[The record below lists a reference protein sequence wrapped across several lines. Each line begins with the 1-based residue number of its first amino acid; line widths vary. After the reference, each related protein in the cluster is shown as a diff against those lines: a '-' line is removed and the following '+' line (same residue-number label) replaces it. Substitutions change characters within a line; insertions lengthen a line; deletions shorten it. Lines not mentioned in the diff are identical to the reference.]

1 MEKNEQ
7 ILKEGSFRKMVMNLC
22 VPTIVIMLVMVLY
35 NMADT
40 YFIGKTGDPCK
51 IAAVSL
57 CGPIFSIL
65 SGLGTLLGSGG
76 CTAVSLAFG
85 KKEFDKIRAYSSM
98 CCYGALTMGLI
109 FAGAV
114 LINAPAI
121 SDAIGANADTM
132 SDTCTYLRILAIG
145 GPVILFGNVFN
156 NLIRADGSAK
166 QSMLANGL
174 GTIVNIILDPILI
187 LGFHL
192 DVAGA
197 AIATVLGNVV
207 TCLYLLWYIAQKN
220 SIFSLHI
227 KDFSLKR
234 EIVFPVVTLGFP
246 MACSTILMSISH
258 MVMNQMLAGYGS
270 VAVAAN
276 GVAGKVSMVVSM
288 TAMGICMGMQPAISY
303 NCGAGNYKRL
313 YWIIKK
319 LGIMTV
325 VVGSILTVG
334 CVVGRTY
341 LVAAFIHHAQVIEL
355 GEKMV
360 FVSMVIGPFYGLY
373 QLCTTFLQSTG
384 KASYATLVAVLNKG
398 LIYLPLLLIFNSLWG
413 LNGVIYT
420 APVTDML
427 SLLVGAGLCIRWNR
441 IMVNGDRGLSLS
453 DV

>member
-7 ILKEGSFRKMVMNLC
+7 ILKESSFRKMVMNLC

-325 VVGSILTVG
+325 VVGSILTAG
-334 CVVGRTY
+334 CVVGKTY
-341 LVAAFIHHAQVIEL
+341 LVAAFIDHAQVIEL

-360 FVSMVIGPFYGLY
+360 AVSMVIGPFYGLY

>member
-1 MEKNEQ
+1 MDKNEQ
-7 ILKEGSFRKMVMNLC
+7 ILKQGSFRKMVMNLC
-22 VPTIVIMLVMVLY
+22 LPTIVIMLVMVVY

-40 YFIGKTGDPCK
+40 YFIGRTGDPYK
-51 IAAVSL
+51 IAAISL
-57 CGPIFSIL
+57 CGPVFSIL

-76 CTAVSLAFG
+76 CTAASLAFG
-85 KKEFDKIRAYSSM
+85 KKEYDKIKAYTSV
-98 CCYGALTMGLI
+98 CCYGSLAIGFIFMGAIL
-109 FAGAV
+109 FNAEAV
-114 LINAPAI
+114 SRSL
-121 SDAIGANADTM
+121 GANADTLK
-132 SDTCTYLRILAIG
+132 DTCTYLRILATG

-166 QSMLANGL
+166 QSMAANGL

-207 TCLYLLWYIAQKN
+207 TCLYLFWYIARKN
-220 SIFSLHI
+220 NIFSLRI

-234 EIVFPVVTLGFP
+234 EIVFPIVTLGLP
-246 MACSTILMSISH
+246 LACSTIFMSISH
-258 MVMNQMLAGYGS
+258 VVMNQMLAGYGS

-288 TAMGICMGMQPAISY
+288 IAMGICMGMQPAISY
-303 NCGAGNYKRL
+303 NYGAGDYKRL
-313 YWIIKK
+313 YWIIRN

-325 VVGSILTVG
+325 AIGSALTAG
-334 CVVGRTY
+334 CLIGRTY
-341 LVAAFIHHAQVIEL
+341 LVAAFIGHAQVIRL

-360 FVSMVIGPFYGLY
+360 AAAMVMGPFYGLY

-384 KASYATLVAVLNKG
+384 KASYATLVAILNKG
-398 LIYLPLLLIFNSLWG
+398 FIYIPFLLGMNKLWG
-413 LNGVIYT
+413 LDGIIYA

-427 SLLVGAGLCIRWNR
+427 SLLAGAGLCIRWNR
-441 IMVNGDRGLSLS
+441 IMAKQ
-453 DV
+453 

>member
-57 CGPIFSIL
+57 CSPIFSIL

-85 KKEFDKIRAYSSM
+85 NKEFDKIRAYSSM

-109 FAGAV
+109 FTGAV

-220 SIFSLHI
+220 RIFSLHI

-325 VVGSILTVG
+325 VVGSILTAG
-334 CVVGRTY
+334 CVVGKTY
-341 LVAAFIHHAQVIEL
+341 LVAAFIDHAQVIEL

-360 FVSMVIGPFYGLY
+360 AVSMVIGPFYGLY

-384 KASYATLVAVLNKG
+384 KASHATLVAVLNKG
-398 LIYLPLLLIFNSLWG
+398 LIYLPLLLIFNNLWG

>member
-57 CGPIFSIL
+57 CGLIFSIL

-109 FAGAV
+109 FTGAV

-207 TCLYLLWYIAQKN
+207 TCLYLLWYIAQKS

-325 VVGSILTVG
+325 VVGSILTAG
-334 CVVGRTY
+334 CVVGKTY
-341 LVAAFIHHAQVIEL
+341 LVAAFIDHAQVIEL

-360 FVSMVIGPFYGLY
+360 AVSMVIGPFYGLY

-398 LIYLPLLLIFNSLWG
+398 LIYLPLLLIFNNLWG

>member
-7 ILKEGSFRKMVMNLC
+7 ILKEGSFRKMVTNLC

-98 CCYGALTMGLI
+98 CCYGALTMGLS

-325 VVGSILTVG
+325 VVGSILTAG

-341 LVAAFIHHAQVIEL
+341 LVAAFIDHAQVIEL

-360 FVSMVIGPFYGLY
+360 AVSMVIGPFYGLY

-441 IMVNGDRGLSLS
+441 IMVNGDRSLSLLE
-453 DV
+453 V

>member
-1 MEKNEQ
+1 
-7 ILKEGSFRKMVMNLC
+7 MNLC
-22 VPTIVIMLVMVLY
+22 VPTIVIMLVRVLY

-57 CGPIFSIL
+57 CGPIFSIIRTWNT
-65 SGLGTLLGSGG
+65 LGKRRLHGG
-76 CTAVSLAFG
+76 IAG
-85 KKEFDKIRAYSSM
+85 IRKKEFDKIRAYSSM

-109 FAGAV
+109 FTGAV

-174 GTIVNIILDPILI
+174 GT
-187 LGFHL
+187 
-192 DVAGA
+192 
-197 AIATVLGNVV
+197 
-207 TCLYLLWYIAQKN
+207 YLLWYIAQKN
-220 SIFSLHI
+220 RIFSLHI

-325 VVGSILTVG
+325 VVGSILTAG
-334 CVVGRTY
+334 CVVGKTY
-341 LVAAFIHHAQVIEL
+341 LVAAFIDHAQVIEL
-355 GEKMV
+355 GEK
-360 FVSMVIGPFYGLY
+360 
-373 QLCTTFLQSTG
+373 
-384 KASYATLVAVLNKG
+384 
-398 LIYLPLLLIFNSLWG
+398 W
-413 LNGVIYT
+413 
-420 APVTDML
+420 
-427 SLLVGAGLCIRWNR
+427 
-441 IMVNGDRGLSLS
+441 
-453 DV
+453 

>member
-7 ILKEGSFRKMVMNLC
+7 ILKEGSFRKMITNLC

-220 SIFSLHI
+220 RIFSLHI

-325 VVGSILTVG
+325 VVGSILTAG
-334 CVVGRTY
+334 CVVGKTY
-341 LVAAFIHHAQVIEL
+341 LVAAFIDHAQVIEL

-360 FVSMVIGPFYGLY
+360 VVSMVIGPFYGLY

-441 IMVNGDRGLSLS
+441 IMVNR
-453 DV
+453 

>member
-57 CGPIFSIL
+57 CGLIFSIL

-109 FAGAV
+109 FTGAV

-174 GTIVNIILDPILI
+174 GT
-187 LGFHL
+187 
-192 DVAGA
+192 
-197 AIATVLGNVV
+197 
-207 TCLYLLWYIAQKN
+207 YLLWYIAQKN
-220 SIFSLHI
+220 RIFSLHI

-258 MVMNQMLAGYGS
+258 MVMNQMLAVYGS

-325 VVGSILTVG
+325 VVGSILTAG
-334 CVVGRTY
+334 CVVGKTY
-341 LVAAFIHHAQVIEL
+341 LVAAFIDHAQVIEL

-360 FVSMVIGPFYGLY
+360 AVSMVIGPFYGLY

-398 LIYLPLLLIFNSLWG
+398 LIYLPLLLIFNNLWG